1 MTFGGTIVAI
11 AGKDFVVV
19 GATRGASLGGMIMLS
34 RKGLKRV
41 YRVYDRV
48 LIGYA
53 GLYGS
58 FQHINGILETHL
70 KAEYYKYKIIPT
82 VRRIANTLS
91 TILYSDRFYFPNPIE
106 AIIGG
111 FNPDGS
117 GPELYVVG
125 GLGEIIREKYA
136 SAGDGF
142 EIALAVLESEYSD
155 DIEPDEAKR
164 LAEKALKTAATR
176 VLTNE
181 PYLEPEVDII
191 IKNQISFLRRRAY
204 FSRLYIITND
214 RGNRSLTY
222 KGTPY

>member
-1 MTFGGTIVAI
+1 MTFGGTIVAV
-11 AGKDFVVV
+11 AGKDFIVI
-19 GATRGASLGGMIMLS
+19 GATRGASLGGMLMLS

-41 YRVYDRV
+41 YKLYDRV

-70 KAEYYKYKIIPT
+70 KAEYFKYKIVPS
-82 VRRIANTLS
+82 VKRIANTLS

-106 AIIGG
+106 AIVGG

-125 GLGEIIREKYA
+125 GLGEIIKEQYA
-136 SAGDGF
+136 AAGDGF
-142 EIALAVLESEYSD
+142 EIALAVLESGYKQ
-155 DIEPDEAKR
+155 DISLEEAKE
-164 LAEKALKTAATR
+164 LAYKALKTAAVR

-181 PYLEPEVDII
+181 PYLEPDIEFI
-191 IKNQISFLRRRAY
+191 ERPKEREY
-204 FSRLYIITND
+204 FSLGLY
-214 RGNRSLTY
+214 S
-222 KGTPY
+222 